1 VPQAELPK
9 SSVTVNTLELSIAS
23 KQEQIALLQK
33 GVHPM
38 QMDVDRL
45 NKLTEVWRSGC
56 QRALEDLLERMH
68 KNSEEAAKVLTMDIL
83 ISNLD
88 VPADLLHFD
97 STKEEFY

>member
-1 VPQAELPK
+1 MKP
-9 SSVTVNTLELSIAS
+9 SVTVNTLESSIAA
-23 KQEQIALLQK
+23 KQRQIALLQA

-56 QRALEDLLERMH
+56 QRALEDLLQMMH
-68 KNSEEAAKVLTMDIL
+68 KNSEEAAKVLTMNIL

-97 STKEEFY
+97 PNTEEFY

>member
-1 VPQAELPK
+1 MKL
-9 SSVTVNTLELSIAS
+9 SVTVNTLESSIAT
-23 KQEQIALLQK
+23 KQRQIALLQA

-56 QRALEDLLERMH
+56 QRALGDLLEMMH
-68 KNSEEAAKVLTMDIL
+68 KNSEEAAKVLTMNIL
-83 ISNLD
+83 ISNLE

-97 STKEEFY
+97 PSTEEFY

>member
-1 VPQAELPK
+1 VKP
-9 SSVTVNTLELSIAS
+9 SVTVNTLESAIAA
-23 KQEQIALLQK
+23 KQRQIALLQA

-38 QMDVDRL
+38 QIDVDRL

-56 QRALEDLLERMH
+56 QRALEDLLQMMH
-68 KNSEEAAKVLTMDIL
+68 KNSEEAAKVLTMNIL

-97 STKEEFY
+97 PNTEEFY